1 MVPSAVMFGSLP
13 SASQA
18 NAPWTTLLFR
28 PNVAV
33 NGHLKRNSHLG
44 EAGNGMKLSGDSTT
58 VDGFDVPEVRSVND
72 DEELPPDHIWL
83 DFFWMPIVE
92 PYPISEPFA
101 TSGKVN
107 LNYQMLPFS
116 YIKRATALAAIFKSE
131 RVLAIP
137 NNAGKK
143 YKKSESNGSQ
153 GWHHKIDVW
162 ETLQQWEHKFE
173 QGKVF
178 RTATEV
184 CEAFLYPQNEDVSW
198 DEDSK
203 NIRKWWDKHRF
214 TGDNSLEQPYAN
226 IYPRVTTKSNTFK
239 VYMTVQTL
247 QKVRGTSAS
256 EFVSGVDQVT
266 GEYRGSAVIER
277 FLDPTD
283 RDIPNY
289 KNEKIENKA
298 KSLEQFYRYRVV
310 NVRQFAH

>member
-1 MVPSAVMFGSLP
+1 
-13 SASQA
+13 
-18 NAPWTTLLFR
+18 
-28 PNVAV
+28 
-33 NGHLKRNSHLG
+33 
-44 EAGNGMKLSGDSTT
+44 
-58 VDGFDVPEVRSVND
+58 
-72 DEELPPDHIWL
+72 
-83 DFFWMPIVE
+83 MPIVE